1 MAYVSKNGL
10 SYFWSG
16 IKSKMD
22 SLTFYGLAKA
32 AGDTTQALSNN
43 AVGTYTDD
51 AKTAIKSMIGVPTMS
66 EIITAVQD
74 SYTAAEEVSF

>member
-16 IKSKMD
+16 IKNKMD

-32 AGDTTQALSNN
+32 AGDTTQASSNN

-51 AKTAIKSMIGVPTMS
+51 AKTAIKTMIGVPTMS
-66 EIITAVQD
+66 EIITAVQA
-74 SYTAAEEVSF
+74 SYAAAEEVSF

>member
-16 IKSKMD
+16 IKNKMD

-32 AGDTTQALSNN
+32 AGDTTQASSSN

-51 AKTAIKSMIGVPTMS
+51 AKTAIQTMIGVPTMS
-66 EIITAVQD
+66 DIITAVQA
-74 SYTAAEEVSF
+74 SYDAAEGVSF